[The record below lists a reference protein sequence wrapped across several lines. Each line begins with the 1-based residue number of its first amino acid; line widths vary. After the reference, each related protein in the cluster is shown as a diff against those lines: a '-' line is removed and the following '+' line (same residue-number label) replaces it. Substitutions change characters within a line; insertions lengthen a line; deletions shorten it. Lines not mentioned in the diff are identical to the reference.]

1 MKTSDK
7 EFLNMLKKQ
16 KELEIKVAN
25 ELNLTINKSS
35 NEVVKLLLDVIRMD
49 SLKHAH
55 ILQSLEDIIQ
65 GKIFSSVEKTEVKKA
80 LDKHIIEEQEML
92 NKIDE
97 ILKKVEGEQ
106 VKLILEGIVAEEH
119 RHHAYLKQLYEF
131 IEKIEGLTEEDLWDY
146 LNKWANFST

>member
-92 NKIDE
+92 NKIEE

-119 RHHAYLKQLYEF
+119 RHHASLKQLYEF

>member
-7 EFLNMLKKQ
+7 EFLDMLKEQ

-25 ELNLTINKSS
+25 ELSLTINKAR

-65 GKIFSSVEKTEVKKA
+65 GKIFSSVEKAEVKKA
-80 LDKHIIEEQEML
+80 LDKHIAEESEML
-92 NKIDE
+92 DKIGE
-97 ILKKVEGEQ
+97 ISRKVEEKQ
-106 VKLILEGIVAEEH
+106 VKLILEGIVAEER
-119 RHHAYLKQLYEF
+119 RHHASLKQLYEF
-131 IEKIEGLTEEDLWDY
+131 IEKVEGLSEEDLWDY
-146 LNKWANFST
+146 LNKWANFSS

>member
-92 NKIDE
+92 NKIEE

-119 RHHAYLKQLYEF
+119 RHYASLKQLYEF